1 MIDKKFLDESEGLSD
16 DCFEEKL
23 TNTIMQETEQET
35 EQDYFLDQVAELNE
49 DAIILEP
56 QSTFNRA
63 IIGFD
68 TNGVLVYSTNKIID
82 ALHKVDGM
90 TIEEAIEFFEF
101 NTLGTFSGMDNPN
114 KPIFVY
120 DEFIF

>member
-23 TNTIMQETEQET
+23 TNTIMQETEQ
-35 EQDYFLDQVAELNE
+35 DYFLDQVAELNE
-49 DAIILEP
+49 DAIVLEP

-68 TNGVLVYSTNKIID
+68 TNGVLVYSTNKIVD
-82 ALHKVDGM
+82 ALSKVDGM
-90 TIEEAIEFFEF
+90 TIEEAIEFLEF

>member
-1 MIDKKFLDESEGLSD
+1 MTKEL
-16 DCFEEKL
+16 
-23 TNTIMQETEQET
+23 T

-49 DAIILEP
+49 DAIVLEP

-68 TNGVLVYSTNKIID
+68 TNGVLIYSANKIID
-82 ALHKVDGM
+82 ALSKVDGM
-90 TIEEAIEFFEF
+90 TTEEAIEFFEY
-101 NTLGTFSGMDNPN
+101 NTLGTFRGMDNPN
-114 KPIFVY
+114 KPIFAY

>member
-1 MIDKKFLDESEGLSD
+1 MI
-16 DCFEEKL
+16 EEKF
-23 TNTIMQETEQET
+23 TEQN
-35 EQDYFLDQVAELNE
+35 YFLDQVAELND

-63 IIGFD
+63 IIGYD
-68 TNGVLVYSTNKIID
+68 TNGVLVYSTNRIIE
-82 ALHKVDGM
+82 ALSKVDGM
-90 TIEEAIEFFEF
+90 TTEEAIEFFEF
-101 NTLGTFSGMDNPN
+101 NTLGTFHGMDNPN

>member
-1 MIDKKFLDESEGLSD
+1 
-16 DCFEEKL
+16 
-23 TNTIMQETEQET
+23 MQKEIT
-35 EQDYFLDQVAELNE
+35 EQDYFLDQVAEFNE

-63 IIGFD
+63 IIGYD
-68 TNGVLVYSTNKIID
+68 TNGVLVYSANRIIE
-82 ALHKVDGM
+82 ALSKVDGM

-101 NTLGTFSGMDNPN
+101 NTLGTFHGMNNPN

>member
-1 MIDKKFLDESEGLSD
+1 MIDEKFINESENLSD

-23 TNTIMQETEQET
+23 TNTIMQQT
-35 EQDYFLDQVAELNE
+35 EQDYFLDQIA
-49 DAIILEP
+49 EP

-63 IIGFD
+63 IIGYD
-68 TNGVLVYSTNKIID
+68 TNGVLVYSANRIVD
-82 ALHKVDGM
+82 ALSKVDKM

-101 NTLGTFSGMDNPN
+101 NTLGTFRGMDNPN